1 MKRKLVAAVACRN
14 TGSRLYGK
22 PVQNLD
28 IENGYRIIDYIIDS
42 LQSIS
47 CISEIVLGIS
57 EGKEN
62 EVFID
67 IAKDR
72 NLNYIVGNEVDVLA
86 RLIQCG
92 KVSDATD
99 IFRITSESPFLY
111 YSPVP
116 DLWKNHCIFNYD
128 ATFYDEIIDGCGF
141 EIIRLEALEKSH
153 NLGDSKHRSEL
164 CSLFIRENKGK
175 FKINHA
181 TPPKSLFRKDLRLTV
196 DNPEDL
202 VLCRAVYK
210 EFREQAPQIPLE
222 KIIIFLD
229 NNPSLSALTYPFTEA
244 GYKTMYL

>member
-1 MKRKLVAAVACRN
+1 M
-14 TGSRLYGK
+14 
-22 PVQNLD
+22 
-28 IENGYRIIDYIIDS
+28 
-42 LQSIS
+42 
-47 CISEIVLGIS
+47 
-57 EGKEN
+57 
-62 EVFID
+62 
-67 IAKDR
+67 
-72 NLNYIVGNEVDVLA
+72 
-86 RLIQCG
+86 IQCG

-111 YSPVP
+111 YSPVL
-116 DLWKNHCIFNYD
+116 DLWKKHCAFNYD
-128 ATFYDEIIDGCGF
+128 ATFYDQIIDGCGF
-141 EIIRLEALEKSH
+141 EIIRLDALEKSH

-229 NNPSLSALTYPFTEA
+229 KNPSLSALTYPFTEA